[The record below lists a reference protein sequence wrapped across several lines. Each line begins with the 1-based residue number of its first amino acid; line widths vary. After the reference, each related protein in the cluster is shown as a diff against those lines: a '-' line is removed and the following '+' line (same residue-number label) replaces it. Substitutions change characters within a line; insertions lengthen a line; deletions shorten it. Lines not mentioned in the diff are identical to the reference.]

1 MHQPTLDVARSR
13 SRRAR
18 ATALVAIV
26 WGAAAAAAACGDK
39 NPEAPELDFQ
49 GGYRLEGVRGQPLPI
64 PVCYPFPPCDTLKA
78 GRVEVMS
85 RGRIRDILQ
94 FHRTLKVVPLDV
106 DTAIS
111 PYQIDKELRILV
123 EREQFGGGEVT
134 LGGHVDTAIIDPS
147 GRLLLTRRV
156 FQKQVVPPMPFLY
169 VKE

>member
-1 MHQPTLDVARSR
+1 MDEPLPSVQRIRTRR
-13 SRRAR
+13 RRA
-18 ATALVAIV
+18 AALIAVV
-26 WGAAAAAAACGDK
+26 WGAAAATAACGDD
-39 NPEAPELDFQ
+39 PQAPALDFQ
-49 GGYRLEGVRGQPLPI
+49 GEYRLEAVRGQPLPI
-64 PVCYPFPPCDTLKA
+64 PVCYAFPPCDTLKA

-85 RGRIRDILQ
+85 RGRVRDILE
-94 FHRTLKVVPLDV
+94 FHRTLKLVPLDV

-111 PYQIDKELRILV
+111 PYQVDKELRILV

-156 FQKQVVPPMPFLY
+156 LQKQVVPPMPFLY